1 MNDEQILAMLAA
13 RNEAAVYAMQE
24 KYGAYCLAIANRIVG
39 DPLSAEECL
48 NDALQSAWESIPP
61 APQNLKLYLAALV
74 RNAALSRVKKETAQK
89 RGGKTYDAVYEELSE
104 CIASCEQGP
113 EKIVMSKELSLAVNR
128 FLKTLPE
135 RDRSIFLRRY
145 FFLEDTQTIAEKFT
159 VRQSNVLLIL
169 SRTRKKLRHFLETE
183 GYLE

>member
-1 MNDEQILAMLAA
+1 MNDEQIIAMFAA
-13 RNEAAVYAMQE
+13 RDEGAVHAIQE
-24 KYGAYCLAIANRIVG
+24 KYGAYCLTIANRIVS
-39 DPLSAEECL
+39 DPFTGEECL

-104 CIASCEQGP
+104 CIACGGESP
-113 EKIVMSKELSLAVNR
+113 ERIAMGKELSLAVNR

-169 SRTRKKLRHFLETE
+169 SRTRKKLRQFLETE
-183 GYLE
+183 EFLE

>member
-1 MNDEQILAMLAA
+1 MNDEQIIAMFAS
-13 RNEAAVYAMQE
+13 RDEGAVFAMQE
-24 KYGAYCLAIANRIVG
+24 KYGAYCMAIANRIVS
-39 DPLSAEECL
+39 DPLTAEECL
-48 NDALQSAWESIPP
+48 NDGLQSAWESIPP
-61 APQNLKLYLAALV
+61 APQNLKIYLAALV

-104 CIASCEQGP
+104 CVASPDQGP
-113 EKIVMSKELSLAVNR
+113 EKIAMGKELSQAINR

-135 RDRSIFLRRY
+135 RERSIFLRRY

-169 SRTRKKLRHFLETE
+169 SRTRKKLRQFLETE
-183 GYLE
+183 EFLE